1 MSKETFALTS
11 TRSTLRATRP
21 TKVTNPIT
29 SLPLRHHAP
38 GTSHTSA
45 NQGTGELSPLVAYA
59 ATHSV
64 EATLIQLGSSP
75 RGLASDLVQAS
86 RELHGPNV
94 IVKDLS
100 AIHNLGAMDVLCCD
114 KTGTLTEDRVILEH
128 HMDVMGRED
137 ARVLRHAYLNS
148 RFQTGL
154 RNLIDQAITDRMGE
168 VAGGAVRPLT
178 DGLRGRILAKVRE
191 LGDTGMRVVAV
202 AQKTNPRGIGAFSA
216 ADERDMVLIGYLA
229 FLDPPK
235 ASARAAAE
243 QLQARGVDVKV
254 LTGDNERVTVAVC
267 AKVGIDAAGALTDPD
282 VDALDDAELAR
293 RAEGTHLFAHLSPL
307 QKARVVRIL
316 HEQGNHTV
324 GFMGDGINDAAA
336 MRASGCGI
344 SVDTAVDVAKESAG
358 IILLRKDLLVLGR
371 GILEGRRTYANTIK
385 YIKVAALSNF
395 GNVLSV
401 LVASAFLPFL
411 PMMAPQLLLPGLAYT
426 VSCAALPW
434 DNVDEALL
442 ERPRRWDAGSIVSFM
457 LWLGPMSSVF
467 DILTFAAMYFVVCP
481 ARRRRLASWRCPPA
495 SLGCSHCSWPATSR
509 SRPRPRPSTCGATA
523 ACSSARWPGPAIG
536 SRPSRH
542 RQRPAFARAPATPN
556 ACPAPLLARRA
567 RADVDERALPA
578 LRILRAADL
587 AAELDPLVVDVA
599 PVLVRQDL
607 EQVLLGLERL
617 RGMGLG
623 REPHAVREAVHVR
636 VDRDALHDA
645 EAHVEHDVGGLAPHA
660 WQARELGHRVRHL
673 AAKVAHDHLRRLDG
687 VAGLGLVEA
696 ETVDDLAHLLGRGL
710 RERGWRGPAA
720 EELRCHAVHLRVR
733 SLGAEQH
740 RYDEAVGALVVEEAL
755 DRAIAPVEPL
765 ADLYRAGTLRGVRLT
780 WHGASP

>member
-94 IVKDLS
+94 IVKDLG

-114 KTGTLTEDRVILEH
+114 KTGTLTEDRVILEY

-316 HEQGNHTV
+316 REQGNHTV
-324 GFMGDGINDAAA
+324 G
-336 MRASGCGI
+336 
-344 SVDTAVDVAKESAG
+344 
-358 IILLRKDLLVLGR
+358 LH
-371 GILEGRRTYANTIK
+371 GRRH
-385 YIKVAALSNF
+385 
-395 GNVLSV
+395 
-401 LVASAFLPFL
+401 
-411 PMMAPQLLLPGLAYT
+411 Q
-426 VSCAALPW
+426 
-434 DNVDEALL
+434 
-442 ERPRRWDAGSIVSFM
+442 RRGSHARKR
-457 LWLGPMSSVF
+457 LRHLGGH
-467 DILTFAAMYFVVCP
+467 
-481 ARRRRLASWRCPPA
+481 RRRRGQGVGRHHPA
-495 SLGCSHCSWPATSR
+495 QE
-509 SRPRPRPSTCGATA
+509 
-523 ACSSARWPGPAIG
+523 GPARTG
-536 SRPSRH
+536 PRH
-542 RQRPAFARAPATPN
+542 PGGPPHLRQHHQVHQGRGVVQLWQRALGARGQ
-556 ACPAPLLARRA
+556 R
-567 RADVDERALPA
+567 VSALPA
-578 LRILRAADL
+578 HDGAA
-587 AAELDPLVVDVA
+587 A
-599 PVLVRQDL
+599 PAPGACLHRLVR
-607 EQVLLGLERL
+607 R
-617 RGMGLG
+617 
-623 REPHAVREAVHVR
+623 AS
-636 VDRDALHDA
+636 
-645 EAHVEHDVGGLAPHA
+645 VG
-660 WQARELGHRVRHL
+660 QR
-673 AAKVAHDHLRRLDG
+673 
-687 VAGLGLVEA
+687 
-696 ETVDDLAHLLGRGL
+696 
-710 RERGWRGPAA
+710 
-720 EELRCHAVHLRVR
+720 
-733 SLGAEQH
+733 
-740 RYDEAVGALVVEEAL
+740 
-755 DRAIAPVEPL
+755 
-765 ADLYRAGTLRGVRLT
+765 
-780 WHGASP
+780 

>member
-316 HEQGNHTV
+316 REQGNHTV

-344 SVDTAVDVAKESAG
+344 SADTAVDVAKESAG

-442 ERPRRWDAGSIVSFM
+442 EHPRRWDAGSIVSFM
-457 LWLGPMSSVF
+457 LWLGPVSSAF
-467 DILTFAAMYFVVCP
+467 DILTFAAMHFVVCP
-481 ARRRRLASWRCPPA
+481 AVV
-495 SLGCSHCSWPATSR
+495 
-509 SRPRPRPSTCGATA
+509 GAPTA

-542 RQRPAFARAPATPN
+542 RQRPAFARAPATSN
-556 ACPAPLLARRA
+556 ACPGPLLARRA
-567 RADVDERALPA
+567 RADVDEWALSA

-587 AAELDPLVVDVA
+587 AAELDPLVVDIA

-607 EQVLLGLERL
+607 EQVLLGLEWL

-645 EAHVEHDVGGLAPHA
+645 EAHVEHDVGGLASHA
-660 WQARELGHRVRHL
+660 RQARELGHRVRHL
-673 AAKVAHDHLRRLDG
+673 AAKVAHDHLCCLDG
-687 VAGLGLVEA
+687 VAGLGLVETEA
-696 ETVDDLAHLLGRGL
+696 VDDLAHLLGRGL
-710 RERGWRGPAA
+710 RERGWCGPAA

>member
-94 IVKDLS
+94 IIKDLS
-100 AIHNLGAMDVLCCD
+100 AIHNLGAVDVLCCD

-316 HEQGNHTV
+316 REQGNHTV

-426 VSCAALPW
+426 DSCAALPW

-442 ERPRRWDAGSIVSFM
+442 EH
-457 LWLGPMSSVF
+457 
-467 DILTFAAMYFVVCP
+467 
-481 ARRRRLASWRCPPA
+481 PP
-495 SLGCSHCSWPATSR
+495 
-509 SRPRPRPSTCGATA
+509 
-523 ACSSARWPGPAIG
+523 
-536 SRPSRH
+536 
-542 RQRPAFARAPATPN
+542 Q
-556 ACPAPLLARRA
+556 
-567 RADVDERALPA
+567 
-578 LRILRAADL
+578 
-587 AAELDPLVVDVA
+587 
-599 PVLVRQDL
+599 
-607 EQVLLGLERL
+607 
-617 RGMGLG
+617 M
-623 REPHAVREAVHVR
+623 
-636 VDRDALHDA
+636 
-645 EAHVEHDVGGLAPHA
+645 
-660 WQARELGHRVRHL
+660 
-673 AAKVAHDHLRRLDG
+673 
-687 VAGLGLVEA
+687 
-696 ETVDDLAHLLGRGL
+696 GRGL
-710 RERGWRGPAA
+710 DC
-720 EELRCHAVHLRVR
+720 LLHAVAGAGELGLRHPHVC
-733 SLGAEQH
+733 GDA
-740 RYDEAVGALVVEEAL
+740 
-755 DRAIAPVEPL
+755 
-765 ADLYRAGTLRGVRLT
+765 LRGVPGRGGGS
-780 WHGASP
+780 HGSLL